1 MLSGC
6 QNNTVNEL
14 ENEAL
19 NKEQE
24 IKELTIKVTELTEI
38 IAKVKKENEIIEKEN
53 EDLKYNLA
61 EYNQS
66 KHPIELDFEKEMAL
80 WSGNTSEVVEI
91 IIRHGDRWKVEME
104 NHYELIYKELDED
117 KKKYLISS
125 QQKWEE
131 YIKENEELDLQILD
145 QEYHGGSIMRI
156 LSADLYYNQYSDR
169 ALDLIEKHF
178 ILK

>member
-1 MLSGC
+1 MCLLWYRNGGSRKRK
-6 QNNTVNEL
+6 L
-14 ENEAL
+14 ERYR
-19 NKEQE
+19 KDG
-24 IKELTIKVTELTEI
+24 V
-38 IAKVKKENEIIEKEN
+38 
-53 EDLKYNLA
+53 
-61 EYNQS
+61 
-66 KHPIELDFEKEMAL
+66 
-80 WSGNTSEVVEI
+80 
-91 IIRHGDRWKVEME
+91 
-104 NHYELIYKELDED
+104 KELDED